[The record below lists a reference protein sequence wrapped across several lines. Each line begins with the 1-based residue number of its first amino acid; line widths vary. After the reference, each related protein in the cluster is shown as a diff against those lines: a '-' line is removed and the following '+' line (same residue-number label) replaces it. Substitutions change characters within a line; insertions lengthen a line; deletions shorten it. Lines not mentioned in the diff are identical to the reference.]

1 MSKELL
7 KISLVK
13 DTICQAESDFANDAE
28 REMAAASLV
37 SIMDQDKKLAEHIV
51 SYVTLFVLKREQM
64 AAVNR
69 EAIELA
75 RKKTQK

>member
-13 DTICQAESDFANDAE
+13 GTICQAESDFANDAE
-28 REMAAASLV
+28 REMAAA
-37 SIMDQDKKLAEHIV
+37 
-51 SYVTLFVLKREQM
+51 
-64 AAVNR
+64 NR

-75 RKKTQK
+75 RKKTQN